1 LADLYNLPNSYFM
14 KQSAHP
20 QKARLHRLNI
30 RLDEKEWDKLHKF
43 SANSTCR
50 SVSEYARKVLL
61 AKPVRVFYRN
71 RSFDDFEETMVRIL
85 AQMETFGENFK
96 LLLSYSLFIGKIPKL
111 EPHLAPLLECAQSYT
126 RATEELSAHLKKLAD
141 QCDQKIDPYDQKP
154 DPCDPK

>member
-1 LADLYNLPNSYFM
+1 M

-20 QKARLHRLNI
+20 QKVRLRRLNI

-71 RSFDDFEETMVRIL
+71 QSFDDFEETMIRIL
-85 AQMETFGENFK
+85 AQLETFGENFK
-96 LLLSYSLFIGKIPKL
+96 LLLSYSLFIEKIPKL
-111 EPHLAPLLECAQSYT
+111 EPHLAPLLECARSYT
-126 RATEELSAHLKKLAD
+126 RTTEEMSAHLKKLAD
-141 QCDQKIDPYDQKP
+141 QCEQTSHHYDQKP
-154 DPCDPK
+154 DQCDPK

>member
-1 LADLYNLPNSYFM
+1 MPRSD
-14 KQSAHP
+14 HP
-20 QKARLHRLNI
+20 QTVRLHRLNI

-71 RSFDDFEETMVRIL
+71 QSFDDFEETMVRIL
-85 AQMETFGENFK
+85 AQLETFGENFK
-96 LLLSYSLFIGKIPKL
+96 LLLTESTFN
-111 EPHLAPLLECAQSYT
+111 LAPYLGRFLECAQSHT
-126 RATEELSAHLKKLAD
+126 RIMEEIRVHLKKLAD
-141 QCDQKIDPYDQKP
+141 QYDKNPDHYDQKP